1 MYHLCHWLQR
11 KGVRQPPVIQLVQRM
26 QPMIW
31 WNTTPRV
38 ALEAKDTSER
48 VACYSE
54 RPVHMT
60 AASHHKSLS
69 RLVDSFLG

>member
-1 MYHLCHWLQR
+1 MFWR
-11 KGVRQPPVIQLVQRM
+11 NIISGVV
-26 QPMIW
+26 
-31 WNTTPRV
+31 
-38 ALEAKDTSER
+38 LEAKDTSER

-60 AASHHKSLS
+60 AASHSTPLL

>member
-1 MYHLCHWLQR
+1 MSLVAGEGERQR
-11 KGVRQPPVIQLVQRM
+11 PEMQLAQGM

-31 WNTTPRV
+31 WNTSSRV

-48 VACYSE
+48 VACHSE
-54 RPVHMT
+54 RPMHMT
-60 AASHHKSLS
+60 DASHRKSLS